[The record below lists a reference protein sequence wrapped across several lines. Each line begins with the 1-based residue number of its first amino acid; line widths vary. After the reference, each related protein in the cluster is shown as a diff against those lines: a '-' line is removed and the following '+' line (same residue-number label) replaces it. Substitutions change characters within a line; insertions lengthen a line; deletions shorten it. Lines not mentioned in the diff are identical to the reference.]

1 MNIIVCVKQVPS
13 SNEVRLDPVRK
24 TIIRDSSKS
33 VTNPFDVTAA
43 EAAVRIR
50 EKLGGTVTAVSMG
63 IPATERLLRD
73 EIARGVDRAVLLTD
87 RAFAGADT
95 LATSYTLASAIRF
108 LGGADLILCGKMATD
123 GDTAQIGP
131 ELAVQLGLPCV
142 CDVTELIDVTEEA
155 VVCERNTDSGKET
168 VKITLPAVITAAK
181 SLVVPRMPSV
191 AGIRRSCQEDVL
203 LLDAAALGADPDR
216 IGLDGSPTQVIR
228 TFPQEEKGAAVK
240 IEGSME
246 EIASAVTDLFRQLS

>member
-24 TIIRDSSKS
+24 TIIRDSSKA

-50 EKLGGTVTAVSMG
+50 EKLGGSVTAVSMG
-63 IPATERLLRD
+63 IPATGRLLQD

-95 LATSYTLASAIRF
+95 LATSYTLSRAVTR
-108 LGGADLILCGKMATD
+108 LGGADLIICGKMATD

-131 ELAVQLGLPCV
+131 ELASWLDLPCV
-142 CDVTELIDVTEEA
+142 TDVSKILEATEHTII
-155 VVCERNTDSGKET
+155 CERNTDQGSET
-168 VKITLPAVITAAK
+168 VKVQLPAVLTVVK
-181 SLVVPRMPSV
+181 SLTTPRLPSI
-191 AGIRRSCQEDVL
+191 AGIRRSLEADITL
-203 LLDAAALGADPDR
+203 IGAGELGADPER

-228 TFPQEEKGAAVK
+228 TFPQKEKGEAVRIEGSEAAAAVK
-240 IEGSME
+240 GLWE
-246 EIASAVTDLFRQLS
+246 EI

>member
-24 TIIRDSSKS
+24 TIIRDSSGS

-50 EKLGGTVTAVSMG
+50 EKLGGTVTALSMG
-63 IPATERLLRD
+63 IPATERLLKD

-95 LATSYTLASAIRF
+95 LATSYTLASAVRF

-131 ELAVQLGLPCV
+131 ELAVQLDLPCV
-142 CDVTELIDVTEEA
+142 CDVTELIEA
-155 VVCERNTDSGKET
+155 TDEYIVCKRNTDSGKEI
-168 VKITLPAVITAAK
+168 VKVFLPAVITAAK

-191 AGIRRSCQEDVL
+191 AGIRRSIQEDVL
-203 LLDAAALGADPDR
+203 LLDAAALKADPER

-228 TFPQEEKGAAVK
+228 TFLQEEKGDAVK
-240 IEGSME
+240 ITGTPA
-246 EIASAVTDLFRQLS
+246 EIADTVVKIWEEL

>member
-43 EAAVRIR
+43 EAAVQIR
-50 EKLGGTVTAVSMG
+50 EKLGGTVTAISMG

-95 LATSYTLASAIRF
+95 LATSYTLTAAIRF

-131 ELAVQLGLPCV
+131 ELAAQLGLPCV
-142 CDVTELIDVTEEA
+142 TDVTKLSEITEEYII
-155 VVCERNTDSGKET
+155 CERNTDLGSET
-168 VKITLPAVITAAK
+168 VKIPVPAVVTAAK
-181 SLVVPRMPSV
+181 SLVVPRMPSI
-191 AGIRRSCQEDVL
+191 AGIRRSMEAEVL
-203 LLDAAALGADPDR
+203 LLGAEQLGADPSR

-240 IEGSME
+240 IEGSAAE
-246 EIASAVTDLFRQLS
+246 AAKQTVELWKQLA

>member
-43 EAAVRIR
+43 EAAVQIK
-50 EKLGGTVTAVSMG
+50 EKLGGTVTAISMG

-95 LATSYTLASAIRF
+95 LATSYTLTAEIRY

-131 ELAVQLGLPCV
+131 ELAAQLDLPCV
-142 CDVTELIDVTEEA
+142 TDVTKLIEVTEDQIL
-155 VVCERNTDSGKET
+155 CERNTDLGTEK
-168 VKITLPAVITAAK
+168 VRIFLPAVITAAK
-181 SLVVPRMPSV
+181 DLVVPSMPSV
-191 AGIRRSCQEDVL
+191 AGIRKSIRSEVL
-203 LLDAAALGADPDR
+203 LLDAGQLGADPSR

-228 TFPQEEKGAAVK
+228 TFPQEEKGEAVR
-240 IEGSME
+240 IGGTLP
-246 EIASAVTDLFRQLS
+246 EIAHTVRNMWEEL

>member
-1 MNIIVCVKQVPS
+1 MKIIVCVKQVPS

-95 LATSYTLASAIRF
+95 LATSYTLASAIRY

-131 ELAVQLGLPCV
+131 ELAAQLDLPCV
-142 CDVTELIDVTEEA
+142 TDVTELTEVTEDHIL
-155 VVCERNTDSGKET
+155 CQRNTDPGCET
-168 VKITLPAVITAAK
+168 VRVSLPAVITAAK

-191 AGIRRSCQEDVL
+191 AGIRKSIQAEVL
-203 LLDAAALGADPDR
+203 LLDAKTLGTDPAR

-228 TFPQEEKGAAVK
+228 TFPQEEKREAVK
-240 IEGSME
+240 MEGSLK
-246 EIASAVTDLFRQLS
+246 EIADAVIRLWEER

>member
-1 MNIIVCVKQVPS
+1 MKIIVCIKQVPS

-24 TIIRDSSKS
+24 TIIRDSSQS

-50 EKLGGTVTAVSMG
+50 EKLGGTVTAISMG

-73 EIARGVDRAVLLTD
+73 EMARGVDKAVLLTD

-95 LATSYTLASAIRF
+95 LATSYTLTSAIRA
-108 LGGADLILCGKMATD
+108 LGGADLVICGKMATD

-131 ELAVQLGLPCV
+131 ELAAQLSLPCAT
-142 CDVTELIDVTEEA
+142 DVTGLIEVTNEFII
-155 VVCERNTDSGKET
+155 CERNTDQGTET
-168 VKITLPAVITAAK
+168 VRITLPAVITTAK
-181 SLVVPRMPSV
+181 SLVVPRLPSI
-191 AGIRRSCQEDVL
+191 AGIRKSLTEEVI
-203 LLDAAALGADPDR
+203 LLDAKALDADPSR

-228 TFPQEEKGAAVK
+228 TFPQEEKGAAQ
-240 IEGSME
+240 ELSGSLNE
-246 EIASAVTDLFRQLS
+246 AAKAAIRIYSELK

>member
-1 MNIIVCVKQVPS
+1 MKIIVCVKQVPS

-24 TIIRDSSKS
+24 TIIRDSRQA

-50 EKLGGTVTAVSMG
+50 EKLGGTVTALSMG
-63 IPATERLLRD
+63 IPETSRLLQD

-95 LATSYTLASAIRF
+95 LATSYTLARAVSF

-131 ELAVQLGLPCV
+131 ELAAALNLPCLTDV
-142 CDVTELIDVTEEA
+142 SKLLEVTEDHIL
-155 VVCERNTDSGKET
+155 CERNTDAGTET
-168 VKITLPAVITAAK
+168 VRAALPAVLTVVK
-181 SLVVPRMPSV
+181 SLTTPRLPSI
-191 AGIRRSCQEDVL
+191 AGIRRSLSAEIT
-203 LLDAAALGADPDR
+203 LLDAQKLGADLSR

-228 TFPQEEKGAAVK
+228 TFPQEEKGAAVRLESSEAAAFTAK
-240 IEGSME
+240 FWSE
-246 EIASAVTDLFRQLS
+246 L

>member
-1 MNIIVCVKQVPS
+1 MKIIVCIKQVPS

-24 TIIRDSSKS
+24 TIIRDSSKA

-50 EKLGGTVTAVSMG
+50 EQHGGTVTAVSMG

-73 EIARGVDRAVLLTD
+73 EIARGVDDAILLTD

-95 LATSYTLASAIRF
+95 LATSYTLSRAIRCS
-108 LGGADLILCGKMATD
+108 GADLILCGKMATD

-131 ELAVQLGLPCV
+131 ELASWLSLPCV
-142 CDVTELIDVTEEA
+142 TDVTELIEVKETS
-155 VVCERNTDSGKET
+155 VVCRRNTDRGTET
-168 VKITLPAVITAAK
+168 VLVSLPAVLTVIKA
-181 SLVVPRMPSV
+181 LVQPRMPSI
-191 AGIRRSCQEDVL
+191 AGIRKSQTAEITV
-203 LLDAAALGADPDR
+203 LDAGKLGADPQR

-228 TFPQEEKGAAVK
+228 TFPQEEKGAAVQ
-240 IEGSME
+240 IEGGPAEAAAFVKKMWE
-246 EIASAVTDLFRQLS
+246 AL